1 MTQSHQNKTLV
12 FILAAGLGTRLG
24 KLTANKPKA
33 LVEINGIPLLESLL
47 QKLKSEGFTH
57 CIVNVHHFA
66 NQIIYFLQQ
75 KNNFGLEILI
85 SDESDQLMDTAGAL
99 LQALP
104 LMQGFDNLLVHNV
117 DVVSDISLSNF
128 VEIAQK
134 DNVDAMLLLKER
146 DSSRKLLF
154 DNEMR
159 LKGWH
164 HLIKNE
170 YRFVRNAPKP
180 LNEYAFSG
188 IHFMKKHV
196 LSDYELQAMGFVKL
210 YLDLAEKY
218 KVKGLVSN
226 EGYWFD
232 LGKQDEIRLIEEQ
245 LLSLQAGI
253 KNEEIP

>member
-1 MTQSHQNKTLV
+1 MTQSHQNNTLA
-12 FILAAGLGTRLG
+12 FILSAGLGTRLG
-24 KLTANKPKA
+24 KITANKPKA
-33 LVEINGIPLLESLL
+33 LVEINGVPLLESLL
-47 QKLKSEGFTH
+47 LKLKSEGFTH

-66 NQIIYFLQQ
+66 NQITDFLKK
-75 KNNFGLEILI
+75 KNNFGLEIQI
-85 SDESDQLMDTAGAL
+85 SDESNQLMDTAGAL

-117 DVVSDISLSNF
+117 DVVADISLNNF

-134 DNVDAMLLLKER
+134 DEADAMLLLKER

-154 DNEMR
+154 DNEMQ

-164 HLIKNE
+164 HLMKNE
-170 YRFVRNAPKP
+170 YKFVKNAPKP

-196 LSDYELQAMGFVKL
+196 LNDYEPKVMGFVEL
-210 YLDLAEKY
+210 YLDLAEKH
-218 KVKGLVSN
+218 KVKGLLRN

-232 LGKQDEIRLIEEQ
+232 LGKQDEIQLIEEQ
-245 LLSLQAGI
+245 LLSLQAEI
-253 KNEEIP
+253 KKEEMP